1 MVSNFKCL
9 IFGVKAFRCLKYN
22 RKCEQG
28 VNKYK
33 KNKPWLTV
41 TIKSYIVYWFKFDGI
56 QYYKIKYS
64 NMEEKIL

>member
-1 MVSNFKCL
+1 M
-9 IFGVKAFRCLKYN
+9 
-22 RKCEQG
+22 
-28 VNKYK
+28 NKYK

-41 TIKSYIVYWFKFDGI
+41 KIKSYIVYWFKFDGI